1 MTTSSRGAKVK
12 SAAATEAA
20 FGSHT
25 TLPGLIALVAAF
37 FWGRTETN
45 LELCW
50 TNRSTFHGLRLLEG
64 EADLAASANR
74 AEEDGGAGAVPDG
87 AGSRGAANARA
98 HATTRAARRRRK
110 DRGGAEAA
118 TEAAAGA
125 TRRGRRGITIMVM
138 RVAIS
143 RTQLEGGKAAGQ

>member
-12 SAAATEAA
+12 SAAAAEAA
-20 FGSHT
+20 LGSHT
-25 TLPGLIALVAAF
+25 TLPGTIALVAAF
-37 FWGRTETN
+37 FRGSTDTN

-50 TNRSTFHGLRLLEG
+50 TNRSTFHGLRLEG

-87 AGSRGAANARA
+87 AGNRGAANARA

-110 DRGGAEAA
+110 NRGVLAA
-118 TEAAAGA
+118 AAAAAGA
-125 TRRGRRGITIMVM
+125 TRRGRRGITIMVIM

-143 RTQLEGGKAAGQ
+143 RAQLEGGKAAGQ